1 MWRTY
6 RLKMEASYNV
16 EKKIVSNKSPRYHAF
31 QLSKT
36 GIIDHKKA
44 QRYVE

>member
-16 EKKIVSNKSPRYHAF
+16 EKKLYQTNHQDIMHFNF
-31 QLSKT
+31 QKQEL
-36 GIIDHKKA
+36 
-44 QRYVE
+44 